1 MTSAQGS
8 GSLALGMA
16 VEIDSTTGRSGA
28 GTFFGRRDELVRLR
42 RLAVGPEPR
51 VFFVH
56 GLAGSGKSTLLRR
69 FAVDVASGDA
79 LVLLLDGREIEP
91 TEQGFLAAVAHAT
104 GSLDERELGLG
115 LLEWLGG
122 AADRVV
128 LCVDHYEVL
137 RLLDTWL
144 RQSVTPVL
152 PENAVMV
159 LAGREAPNQ
168 AWSRLPAGGVEAML
182 LGPLRA
188 EESAAL
194 VRSLGVPE
202 EDVAPI
208 IRFSRGHALT
218 LVLGALAAKER
229 PASPVEDVTLSR
241 LLDEFTRAYLDDLDA
256 RTQRLLEAAA
266 VVRRLSGPILDAMLP
281 DHDTLQALETLEGLP
296 FVDVAADGLAM
307 HEALQQTIA
316 TRLRALEPARYLELR
331 QRAWAHLRDQLRTTP
346 RSQLWRQTADMIY
359 LVEHPE
365 VREAH
370 FPSGAHNFAVE
381 TATPADAAVIDA
393 LIERHEPPTAA
404 RLLRA
409 WWSRSPDAFRV
420 ARNARGEVAGFS
432 IITTSGRT
440 DPHRFAHDPVVAMW
454 LEHLAEHPIGAG
466 QEVLLI
472 RRWLTWDAGDGPC
485 EAQASMWLDLKRIYM
500 QLRPRL
506 RRNYG
511 ITDHPEI
518 YGPVM
523 GQIRGGVIPRGV
535 VEIDGREYY
544 GLYLEFGPSSVDGWL
559 TDLAA
564 AEFGPPEDDLL
575 DVRRRQLLVN
585 DDRVDLTPKEFAVMH
600 ILREHAGHTVPRT
613 ELLAAV
619 WGFDDDLGSN
629 VVDAV
634 IHRLR
639 EKLAVNADLIQTVRG
654 VGYRLSV

>member
-1 MTSAQGS
+1 
-8 GSLALGMA
+8 MA
-16 VEIDSTTGRSGA
+16 VEIGSRTGRLGA
-28 GTFFGRRDELVRLR
+28 GAFVGRREELLRLR
-42 RLAVGPEPR
+42 RLAVDAVPR

-69 FAVDVASGDA
+69 FAADVPAGDP
-79 LVLLLDGREIEP
+79 LVLLLDGREVEP
-91 TEQGFLAAVAHAT
+91 TEQGFLSAVAHAA
-104 GSLDERELGLG
+104 GSSDELELGLE
-115 LLEWLGG
+115 LFEWLGERAG
-122 AADRVV
+122 QVV

-144 RQSVTPVL
+144 RQTVTPML
-152 PENAVMV
+152 PENVAML
-159 LAGREAPNQ
+159 LAGREAPNR
-168 AWSRLPAGGVEAML
+168 AWSRLPAGGFGAML
-182 LGPLRA
+182 LGPFRA
-188 EESAAL
+188 QESAEL
-194 VRSLGVPE
+194 VRSLGVPP

-208 IRFSRGHALT
+208 VRFSKGHALT
-218 LVLGALAAKER
+218 LVLGALAARER
-229 PASPVEDVTLSR
+229 PASRIQDVTLSR
-241 LLDEFTRAYLDDLDA
+241 LLDEFTRAYLDDLHE
-256 RTQRLLEAAA
+256 RTRRLLEAAA
-266 VVRRLSGPILDAMLP
+266 VVRRLSVPLLEAVLP
-281 DHDTLQALETLEGLP
+281 DLDPMEALEALEKLP
-296 FVDVAADGLAM
+296 FVDVAADGLAL

-316 TRLRALEPARYLELR
+316 ARLRALEPARYLELR
-331 QRAWAHLRDQLRTTP
+331 RRAWAHLRDELRTTP

-404 RLLRA
+404 KLLRA
-409 WWSRSPDAFRV
+409 WWSRCPDAFRV

-440 DPHRFAHDPVVAMW
+440 DPRRFAHDPVVAMW

-485 EAQASMWLDLKRIYM
+485 EAQASMWLDLKRTYM

-511 ITDHPEI
+511 ITDHPEV

-523 GQIRGGVIPRGV
+523 EQLRGGVIPRGL
-535 VEIDGREYY
+535 VEIDEREYH

-564 AEFGPPEDDLL
+564 MEFGPSEDDLL
-575 DVRRRQLLVN
+575 DVRQRQLLIN
-585 DDRVDLTPKEFAVMH
+585 DGRVDLTPKEFEVMRL
-600 ILREHAGHTVPRT
+600 LRERAGHTVLRT
-613 ELLAAV
+613 DLLAAV

-639 EKLAVNADLIQTVRG
+639 DKLAGNADLIQTVRG
-654 VGYRLSV
+654 VGYRLSL

>member
-1 MTSAQGS
+1 MVVETGS
-8 GSLALGMA
+8 
-16 VEIDSTTGRSGA
+16 STVRSGA
-28 GTFFGRRDELVRLR
+28 GVFVGRHEELLRLR
-42 RLAVGPEPR
+42 RLAVEPVPR

-69 FAVDVASGDA
+69 FAVGVPSGHP
-79 LVLLLDGREIEP
+79 LVLLMDGREVEP
-91 TEQGFLAAVAHAT
+91 TEQGFLLAVAHAA
-104 GSLDERELGLG
+104 GSLDERELGLD
-115 LLEWLGG
+115 LFEWLGDV
-122 AADRVV
+122 ADRVV
-128 LCVDHYEVL
+128 LCVDHYELL

-144 RQSVTPVL
+144 RQAVTPAL
-152 PENAVMV
+152 PENVVML
-159 LAGREAPNQ
+159 LAGREAPNR
-168 AWSRLPAGGVEAML
+168 AWSRLPAGGFEARL

-188 EESAAL
+188 EESAEL

-202 EDVAPI
+202 DDVAPI

-218 LVLGALAAKER
+218 LVLGALATNER
-229 PASPVEDVTLSR
+229 PASQIQDVTLSR
-241 LLDEFTRAYLDDLDA
+241 LLDEFTRAYLDDLDE
-256 RTQRLLEAAA
+256 RTQRVLEAAA
-266 VVRRLSGPILDAMLP
+266 VVRRLSTPLLDAMLP
-281 DHDTLQALETLEGLP
+281 GLDTSQALQAVAELP
-296 FVDVAADGLAM
+296 FVDIAADGLAL

-316 TRLRALEPARYLELR
+316 ARLRALDPSRCLELR
-331 QRAWAHLRDQLRTTP
+331 RRAWAHVRDQLRSAP

-381 TATPADAAVIDA
+381 TATPADAAAIGA

-404 RLLRA
+404 WILRA

-420 ARNARGEVAGFS
+420 ARNARGDVAGFS

-440 DPHRFAHDPVVAMW
+440 DPRRFAHDPVVAMW
-454 LEHLAEHPIGAG
+454 LDHLAEHPIGPG

-511 ITDHPEI
+511 ITNHPEI

-523 GQIRGGVIPRGV
+523 EQIRGGVIPRGV
-535 VEIDGREYY
+535 VEIDGREYH

-559 TDLAA
+559 ADLAA

-575 DVRRRQLLVN
+575 DVRQRQLLIN
-585 DDRVDLTPKEFAVMH
+585 GDRVDLTPKEFEVMRF
-600 ILREHAGHTVPRT
+600 LRERTGHTVPRS
-613 ELLAAV
+613 ELLDAV

-639 EKLAVNADLIQTVRG
+639 EKLADNADLIQTVRG
-654 VGYRLSV
+654 VGYRLSQ

>member
-1 MTSAQGS
+1 MTFAERR
-8 GSLALGMA
+8 GSLRLGMA
-16 VEIDSTTGRSGA
+16 VEIGSTTGRSGA
-28 GTFFGRRDELVRLR
+28 GAFVGRRDELRRLR
-42 RLAVGPEPR
+42 HLAVEPVPR
-51 VFFVH
+51 VFCVH

-69 FAVDVASGDA
+69 FAVDGPSGHP
-79 LVLLLDGREIEP
+79 LVLLLDGREVEP
-91 TEQGFLAAVAHAT
+91 TEQGFLSAVAQAARSFDECEP
-104 GSLDERELGLG
+104 GLD
-115 LLEWLGG
+115 LLEWLGDE
-122 AADRVV
+122 ADQVV

-144 RQSVTPVL
+144 RQAVAPVL
-152 PENAVMV
+152 PENVAML

-168 AWSRLPAGGVEAML
+168 AWSRLPGGRFEAML
-182 LGPLRA
+182 LGPLPA
-188 EESAAL
+188 EESAEL

-202 EDVAPI
+202 EDIAPI
-208 IRFSRGHALT
+208 VRFARGHALT
-218 LVLGALAAKER
+218 LVLGALSAKER
-229 PASPVEDVTLSR
+229 PASAIRDVTLSR
-241 LLDEFTRAYLDDLDA
+241 LLDVFTRAYLDDLA
-256 RTQRLLEAAA
+256 EHTRSALEAAA
-266 VVRRLSGPILDAMLP
+266 VVRRLSAPLLDAMLP
-281 DHDTLQALETLEGLP
+281 GIDTSQALAALADLP
-296 FVDVAADGLAM
+296 FVDIAADGLAL
-307 HEALQQTIA
+307 HEALQQPIA
-316 TRLRALEPARYLELR
+316 TRLRALEPSRYLQLR
-331 QRAWAHLRDQLRTTP
+331 RRAWTHLRDELRTAPT
-346 RSQLWRQTADMIY
+346 SQLWRQTADMIY
-359 LVEHPE
+359 LVEHPN

-370 FPSGAHNFAVE
+370 FPSGAHAFAVE

-393 LIERHEPPTAA
+393 IVERHEPPAAA

-409 WWSRSPDAFRV
+409 WWSRHPEAFRV
-420 ARNARGEVAGFS
+420 ARNARGDVAGFS

-454 LEHLAEHPIGAG
+454 LEHLAGHPIGPG

-472 RRWLTWDAGDGPC
+472 RRWLTWDAGDEPC
-485 EAQASMWLDLKRIYM
+485 GAQASMWLDLKRIYM

-523 GQIRGGVIPRGV
+523 EQIRGGVIPRGV
-535 VEIDGREYY
+535 VELDGREYY

-564 AEFGPPEDDLL
+564 VEFGAPEDDLL
-575 DVRRRQLLVN
+575 DVRQRQLIV
-585 DDRVDLTPKEFAVMH
+585 DGDRVDLTPKEFEVMRF
-600 ILREHAGHTVPRT
+600 LREHTGHTVPRN

-639 EKLAVNADLIQTVRG
+639 EKLADRGDLIQTVRG
-654 VGYRLSV
+654 VGYRLSP

>member
-1 MTSAQGS
+1 
-8 GSLALGMA
+8 MA
-16 VEIDSTTGRSGA
+16 VETGARAGRSSA
-28 GTFFGRRDELVRLR
+28 GVFVGRHRELLRLR
-42 RLAVGPEPR
+42 RLAVELVPR

-69 FAVDVASGDA
+69 FVADVPAGRP
-79 LVLLLDGREIEP
+79 LMLLLDGREVEP
-91 TEQGFLAAVAHAT
+91 TEEGFLSAVTHAT
-104 GSLDERELGLG
+104 GSLDERDLDLDLFECLGD
-115 LLEWLGG
+115 E
-122 AADRVV
+122 ADGVV

-144 RQSVTPVL
+144 RQAVAPAL
-152 PENAVMV
+152 PEHVVML

-168 AWSRLPAGGVEAML
+168 AWSRLPAGDFEAML
-182 LGPLRA
+182 LGPLQG
-188 EESAAL
+188 EESAEL

-202 EDVAPI
+202 QDVAPI
-208 IRFSRGHALT
+208 VRFSGGHALT
-218 LVLGALAAKER
+218 LVLGALSAKER
-229 PASPVEDVTLSR
+229 PAAPIRDVTLSR
-241 LLDEFTRAYLDDLDA
+241 LLDEFTRAYLDDLNEQTE
-256 RTQRLLEAAA
+256 RVLEAAA
-266 VVRRLSGPILDAMLP
+266 VVRRLSAPLLEAMLP
-281 DHDTLQALETLEGLP
+281 DLDTSQALDGLRDLP
-296 FVDVAADGLAM
+296 FVDIAADGLAL
-307 HEALQQTIA
+307 HEALQQTIT
-316 TRLRALEPARYLELR
+316 TRLRALEPSRYLDLR
-331 QRAWAHLRDQLRTTP
+331 RRAWSHLRDQLRTAP

-381 TATPADAAVIDA
+381 TATPADAAVIA
-393 LIERHEPPTAA
+393 SLIERHEPPTAA
-404 RLLRA
+404 RLLSA
-409 WWSRSPDAFRV
+409 WWSRCPDAFRV

-440 DPHRFAHDPVVAMW
+440 DPRRFAHDPVVAMW
-454 LEHLAEHPIGAG
+454 LKHLAEHPIGPG

-511 ITDHPEI
+511 ITNRPEI

-523 GQIRGGVIPRGV
+523 EQIRGGLIPRGLV
-535 VEIDGREYY
+535 RIDGREYH

-564 AEFGPPEDDLL
+564 VEFGPPEDDLL
-575 DVRRRQLLVN
+575 DVRQRQLLI
-585 DDRVDLTPKEFAVMH
+585 DGARVDLTPKEFDVMH
-600 ILREHAGHTVPRT
+600 LLRERKGHTVPRS

-634 IHRLR
+634 IYRLR
-639 EKLAVNADLIQTVRG
+639 EKLGTSADLIQTVRG
-654 VGYRLSV
+654 VGYRLSP